1 MARTKKEKVE
11 FNASLHGEEL
21 KQMLEEAVEVKSKMQ
36 LYAESI
42 KDIRT
47 RAKEELGLEPKKF
60 NALLKL
66 MFNQSKDE
74 FAAEADELIDLYD
87 QVNNAWKERN
97 NLANS

>member
-11 FNASLHGEEL
+11 FNVSLHGEDL
-21 KQMLEEAVEVKSKMQ
+21 KKMLEEAVEVKTKMQ

-87 QVNNAWKERN
+87 QVNNA
-97 NLANS
+97 

>member
-21 KQMLEEAVEVKSKMQ
+21 KQMLEEAVEVKTKMQ
-36 LYAESI
+36 LYVESI

-87 QVNNAWKERN
+87 QVNNA
-97 NLANS
+97 